1 MILPAIAVFSILGSI
16 GAIILAAIF
25 LIFPDKIRLLLI
37 PLLVSYAI
45 GTLLAGA
52 FLGLIPRSL
61 ERAPVVDIMIVI
73 LDMAYKMLPR
83 L

>member
-1 MILPAIAVFSILGSI
+1 MKILDTTVIAVFSILGSI

-25 LIFPDKIRLLLI
+25 LIFPEKIRRLLI

-52 FLGLIPRSL
+52 FLGLIYSAPLPKNSMIGSL
-61 ERAPVVDIMIVI
+61 
-73 LDMAYKMLPR
+73 
-83 L
+83 